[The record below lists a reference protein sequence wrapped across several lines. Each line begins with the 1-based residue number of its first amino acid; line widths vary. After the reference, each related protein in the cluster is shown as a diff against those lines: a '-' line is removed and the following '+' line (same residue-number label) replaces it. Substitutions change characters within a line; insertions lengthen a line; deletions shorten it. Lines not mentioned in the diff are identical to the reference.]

1 MEESKNSQSANQGK
15 RWCILRHSDSD
26 LIAEIFRGDRKVY
39 NANIDDPYPL
49 PPFKYFI
56 PFEDLKQK
64 PLERKSPGDEDYKT
78 YDAMLDERA
87 LRNDLHHFIF
97 IQISKEQV
105 LSLLDAPWVK
115 VLRNRLYVYKDEK
128 GSPIEISDVEMERFK
143 TVIKRYDFQIVNGE
157 HTSEVHEGDEVTV
170 ISGPMAGSEGKV
182 VQIREREGRILLT
195 IEFSMFQ
202 NKMCIAVPGV
212 NIADV
217 RLKVQKTQQL
227 LQDPV
232 ISHFEDELIELL
244 CHMHGRKGTR
254 VLSTEDRKQL
264 KFLYQY
270 SDIIFE
276 DNPINRAKFAALMLI
291 CVYLMNDKD
300 ETSRRLQEVQQLR
313 EELGLNSQ
321 CPKDEGSSMVKAA
334 IEREATEAFR
344 VATECGCGLTK
355 GSEFPLTTEAS
366 DARINS
372 PEREQ
377 ARRAASMVNGEITA
391 NGQQPIADELSCY
404 LVTALFIATHDP
416 LLRQQAKAWRK
427 AHPDCPLA
435 IRRFLSIAKQIRC

>member
-64 PLERKSPGDEDYKT
+64 PLERKSLGEEDYKT

-115 VLRNRLYVYKDEK
+115 TLRNRLYVYKNEK

-170 ISGPMAGSEGKV
+170 VSGPMSGSEGKV
-182 VQIREREGRILLT
+182 IEIREREGQLLLT
-195 IEFSMFQ
+195 IEFTMFQ

-212 NIADV
+212 DLADV

-232 ISHFEDELIELL
+232 IGHFEDELIELL

-291 CVYLMNDKD
+291 CVYLMGDKKEIKRRSREVEEMVSSFRFQVSGSSQSSD
-300 ETSRRLQEVQQLR
+300 ASETKYQEQSENKAAQLPSSKVHENNVQCSI
-313 EELGLNSQ
+313 LNSQ
-321 CPKDEGSSMVKAA
+321 LEQ
-334 IEREATEAFR
+334 
-344 VATECGCGLTK
+344 
-355 GSEFPLTTEAS
+355 
-366 DARINS
+366 NS
-372 PEREQ
+372 Q
-377 ARRAASMVNGEITA
+377 FST
-391 NGQQPIADELSCY
+391 ELSCY
-404 LVTALFIATHDP
+404 LVTALFIANHDP

>member
-1 MEESKNSQSANQGK
+1 MFNVQWSMVNEELK

-170 ISGPMAGSEGKV
+170 VSGPMSGSEGKV
-182 VQIREREGRILLT
+182 VEIREREGQLLLT
-195 IEFSMFQ
+195 IEFTMFQ

-232 ISHFEDELIELL
+232 IGHFEDELIEIL

-291 CVYLMNDKD
+291 CAYLMGNKK
-300 ETSRRLQEVQQLR
+300 EIKRRSREVEQLLKEDVR
-313 EELGLNSQ
+313 CKMEDSSHKSPSLTGEGRGEAEL
-321 CPKDEGSSMVKAA
+321 D
-334 IEREATEAFR
+334 
-344 VATECGCGLTK
+344 
-355 GSEFPLTTEAS
+355 
-366 DARINS
+366 
-372 PEREQ
+372 
-377 ARRAASMVNGEITA
+377 
-391 NGQQPIADELSCY
+391 CY
-404 LVTALFIATHDP
+404 LTTALFIATHDP
-416 LLRQQAKAWRK
+416 SLRQQAKAWRK